1 MNISTF
7 RVQGEWLPV
16 AMSSITLAVGV
27 LALCSPNSASAA
39 DLLGFYAGA
48 AVGQADIRANEVGF
62 AIPPVVAPFG
72 TSFGV
77 NKNATGWKVLA
88 GIRPISLIGV
98 ELEYVDFGHPSA
110 LTPFFGS
117 NLGIQ
122 ADAHPRAT
130 ILSGLLYA
138 PLPLPLLDL
147 YGKVGLARLQT
158 DVHAIV
164 VCTATPMNP
173 GCPPT
178 IPFPPFALNK
188 TTTEFA
194 YGAGAQLKFSA
205 IAVRLEYERI
215 SASGGDPDF
224 LSIGVTWAF

>member
-1 MNISTF
+1 
-7 RVQGEWLPV
+7 V
-16 AMSSITLAVGV
+16 V
-27 LALCSPNSASAA
+27 LALCNPVSASAA
-39 DLLGFYAGA
+39 NLLGFYAGA
-48 AVGQADIRANEVGF
+48 AAGQADIRVNGVAIALIPVGF
-62 AIPPVVAPFG
+62 
-72 TSFGV
+72 
-77 NKNATGWKVLA
+77 NEHATGWKVLA
-88 GIRPISLIGV
+88 GIRPISLIGA

-110 LTPFFGS
+110 QTPLGIV

-138 PLPLPLLDL
+138 PLHLPLLDL
-147 YGKVGLARLQT
+147 YGKVGLSRLQT

-178 IPFPPFALNK
+178 TPFPSFALNK

-205 IAVRLEYERI
+205 YAVRFEYQRI
-215 SASGGDPDF
+215 NSSGGAADL
-224 LSIGVTWAF
+224 LSMGATWTF